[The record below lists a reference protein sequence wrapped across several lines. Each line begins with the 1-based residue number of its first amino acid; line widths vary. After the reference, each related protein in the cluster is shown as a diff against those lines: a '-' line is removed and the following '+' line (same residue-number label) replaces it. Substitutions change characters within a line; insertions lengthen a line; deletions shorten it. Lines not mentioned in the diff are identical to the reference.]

1 LVKQSTVSNLVK
13 HANEWCSH
21 GCKAQ
26 YVGEKMKDN
35 KDKKEEKGNK
45 EHTDMKEFMSALY
58 KLIVAKTEN
67 LELESKL
74 NKQFMKDRGIG
85 AKIEAD
91 SEQDWPDEFS
101 EEWG

>member
-1 LVKQSTVSNLVK
+1 
-13 HANEWCSH
+13 
-21 GCKAQ
+21 
-26 YVGEKMKDN
+26 MKDD
-35 KDKKEEKGNK
+35 KDKKEENK
-45 EHTDMKEFMSALY
+45 EHADMKEFISALY

-85 AKIEAD
+85 AKAEFD
-91 SEQDWPDEFS
+91 SKQDWPDEFS

>member
-1 LVKQSTVSNLVK
+1 
-13 HANEWCSH
+13 
-21 GCKAQ
+21 
-26 YVGEKMKDN
+26 MKEN
-35 KDKKEEKGNK
+35 KKENGKNNEQIDTN
-45 EHTDMKEFMSALY
+45 EFMLALY
-58 KLIVAKTEN
+58 NLIVAKTEN

-74 NKQFMKDRGIG
+74 NKQFIKDRGIG

>member
-1 LVKQSTVSNLVK
+1 
-13 HANEWCSH
+13 
-21 GCKAQ
+21 
-26 YVGEKMKDN
+26 MKDN
-35 KDKKEEKGNK
+35 KDKKEEKENK
-45 EHTDMKEFMSALY
+45 EHTDMKEFISALY

-74 NKQFMKDRGIG
+74 NKHFMKDRGIG

>member
-1 LVKQSTVSNLVK
+1 
-13 HANEWCSH
+13 
-21 GCKAQ
+21 
-26 YVGEKMKDN
+26 M
-35 KDKKEEKGNK
+35 KDKKDQKEEKENK

-58 KLIVAKTEN
+58 KLIIAQTES

-85 AKIEAD
+85 AKAEFD
-91 SEQDWPDEFS
+91 SKQDWPDEFS

>member
-1 LVKQSTVSNLVK
+1 
-13 HANEWCSH
+13 
-21 GCKAQ
+21 
-26 YVGEKMKDN
+26 MKEN
-35 KDKKEEKGNK
+35 KKENGKNNEQIDTN
-45 EHTDMKEFMSALY
+45 EFMLALY

>member
-1 LVKQSTVSNLVK
+1 
-13 HANEWCSH
+13 
-21 GCKAQ
+21 
-26 YVGEKMKDN
+26 MKDN
-35 KDKKEEKGNK
+35 KKEK
-45 EHTDMKEFMSALY
+45 ENNEDANMRQFISALY
-58 KLIVAKTEN
+58 KLIIAKTES

-74 NKQFMKDRGIG
+74 NRQFIKDRGIG

>member
-1 LVKQSTVSNLVK
+1 
-13 HANEWCSH
+13 
-21 GCKAQ
+21 
-26 YVGEKMKDN
+26 MKDN
-35 KDKKEEKGNK
+35 KKEKDNK
-45 EHTDMKEFMSALY
+45 EHVDLKQFMSAMY
-58 KLIVAKTEN
+58 KLIIAKTES

-74 NKQFMKDRGIG
+74 NRQFIKDRGIG

>member
-1 LVKQSTVSNLVK
+1 
-13 HANEWCSH
+13 
-21 GCKAQ
+21 
-26 YVGEKMKDN
+26 MKDN
-35 KDKKEEKGNK
+35 KKEK
-45 EHTDMKEFMSALY
+45 ESKENADMKQFMSALY
-58 KLIVAKTEN
+58 KLIIAKTES

-74 NKQFMKDRGIG
+74 NRQFIKDRGIG

>member
-1 LVKQSTVSNLVK
+1 
-13 HANEWCSH
+13 
-21 GCKAQ
+21 
-26 YVGEKMKDN
+26 MKN
-35 KDKKEEKGNK
+35 NNDKKEEKENK
-45 EHTDMKEFMSALY
+45 DYTDMKEFISALY

-101 EEWG
+101 EEWGQLQQTCVNVAHNWRLNRCKTCLILIRIGV

>member
-1 LVKQSTVSNLVK
+1 
-13 HANEWCSH
+13 
-21 GCKAQ
+21 
-26 YVGEKMKDN
+26 MKDN
-35 KDKKEEKGNK
+35 KKEKDNK
-45 EHTDMKEFMSALY
+45 EHVDKKQFMSALY
-58 KLIVAKTEN
+58 KLIIAKTES

-74 NKQFMKDRGIG
+74 NRQFIKDRGIG

>member
-1 LVKQSTVSNLVK
+1 
-13 HANEWCSH
+13 
-21 GCKAQ
+21 
-26 YVGEKMKDN
+26 MKDN
-35 KDKKEEKGNK
+35 KDKKEKENK
-45 EHTDMKEFMSALY
+45 EHTDMKEFISALY

-67 LELESKL
+67 LESKL

>member
-1 LVKQSTVSNLVK
+1 
-13 HANEWCSH
+13 
-21 GCKAQ
+21 
-26 YVGEKMKDN
+26 MKDN
-35 KDKKEEKGNK
+35 KKEKENK
-45 EHTDMKEFMSALY
+45 EDADMKQFMSALY
-58 KLIVAKTEN
+58 KLIIAKTES

-74 NKQFMKDRGIG
+74 NRQFIKDRGIG

>member
-1 LVKQSTVSNLVK
+1 MKQ
-13 HANEWCSH
+13 
-21 GCKAQ
+21 
-26 YVGEKMKDN
+26 
-35 KDKKEEKGNK
+35 
-45 EHTDMKEFMSALY
+45 FMSALY
-58 KLIVAKTEN
+58 KLIIAKTES

-74 NKQFMKDRGIG
+74 NKQFIKDRGIG

>member
-1 LVKQSTVSNLVK
+1 
-13 HANEWCSH
+13 
-21 GCKAQ
+21 
-26 YVGEKMKDN
+26 MKDN
-35 KDKKEEKGNK
+35 KKEKENK
-45 EHTDMKEFMSALY
+45 EHADMKQFMSALY
-58 KLIVAKTEN
+58 QLIIAKTES

-74 NKQFMKDRGIG
+74 NRQFIKDRGIG

>member
-1 LVKQSTVSNLVK
+1 
-13 HANEWCSH
+13 
-21 GCKAQ
+21 
-26 YVGEKMKDN
+26 MKDN
-35 KDKKEEKGNK
+35 NKEKENK
-45 EHTDMKEFMSALY
+45 EHADMKQFMSALY
-58 KLIVAKTEN
+58 KLIIAKTES

-74 NKQFMKDRGIG
+74 IKQFIQDRGLG